1 MTVPCLVVIIIAEG
15 SVVCS
20 CWASAGV
27 TGICS
32 TVAGAQSWPPQHS
45 FGYQSWARTLP
56 ATAKIIAASSV
67 FGIFI
72 PPLPAESTKP
82 ERRLFASPLRSE
94 IAAVLVSVVDCVL
107 GADAHGEADSARRTI
122 GHSCLGNFPAPLE
135 PRGTSG
141 GVKGWLAKWSVPLR
155 SRLRA
160 SACPSSQEPLPKA
173 RQCSARLCGE
183 PRVPPTRKP

>member
-1 MTVPCLVVIIIAEG
+1 MSGGSQRHTKRACPKPTLTMHACARPSFDTRALKPLGTMTVPCLVVIIIAEG

-72 PPLPAESTKP
+72 PPLPVESTKP

-107 GADAHGEADSARRTI
+107 GADAYGEAD
-122 GHSCLGNFPAPLE
+122 
-135 PRGTSG
+135 
-141 GVKGWLAKWSVPLR
+141 
-155 SRLRA
+155 
-160 SACPSSQEPLPKA
+160 
-173 RQCSARLCGE
+173 
-183 PRVPPTRKP
+183 